1 MTGSKPSPPPAGLMW
16 RTELAHWPPDWR
28 EAWEERAAIMEYDAN
43 LPRDEAEK
51 LAFEDVKRH
60 MARTLGMD
68 IP

>member
-1 MTGSKPSPPPAGLMW
+1 MW